1 MAKDCIIITGATGYL
16 GKAFINELIKNKETK
31 SEIESGGTSLVFTG
45 RSEEK
50 LAALKSEIESEFKGE
65 NESRAEIFVK
75 AMDLS
80 SEKSRAEFF
89 DALSSRGEKVKMLI
103 NVAGADIQKAFEE
116 YTHEKLLF
124 QCRANFEGAA
134 AMCLYAV
141 QHAAKKAII
150 INISSV
156 SGIYPMPYFA
166 VYSATKGALTSFS
179 LSLSREVKKRGITV
193 TAILPGAMPTREDVR
208 KQIREQKAWGKLAAE
223 PPSVV
228 ARKSLRAAEKGKRK
242 VIVGFWNKLMNA
254 ATKFLPLSLKMK
266 FIEKRWSKISKDAF

>member
-50 LAALKSEIESEFKGE
+50 LAALKSGIESEFKGE

-89 DALSSRGEKVKMLI
+89 AALSSRGEKVKMLI

-124 QCRANFEGAA
+124 QCRANFEGA
-134 AMCLYAV
+134 V
-141 QHAAKKAII
+141 
-150 INISSV
+150 
-156 SGIYPMPYFA
+156 P
-166 VYSATKGALTSFS
+166 
-179 LSLSREVKKRGITV
+179 E
-193 TAILPGAMPTREDVR
+193 
-208 KQIREQKAWGKLAAE
+208 
-223 PPSVV
+223 
-228 ARKSLRAAEKGKRK
+228 AR
-242 VIVGFWNKLMNA
+242 
-254 ATKFLPLSLKMK
+254 
-266 FIEKRWSKISKDAF
+266 